1 MLGSIILTDRPSL
14 SVFGGNEALRGFL
27 VVGFYSHVLCLVQ
40 LFAVIRLAESY
51 SEKLYRLMDSRRLT
65 LHFLPLVLH
74 FITRGAVRGVML
86 RDTEQAGIKPPNLAI
101 ALYSATIVLFLVQSV
116 NPYCRF

>member
-14 SVFGGNEALRGFL
+14 SVFGGNVALRGFL

-51 SEKLYRLMDSRRLT
+51 SEKLPLRGPHDDDDGCPKKHPSCSCAHIRMHTFLYTT
-65 LHFLPLVLH
+65 LLQ
-74 FITRGAVRGVML
+74 FI
-86 RDTEQAGIKPPNLAI
+86 
-101 ALYSATIVLFLVQSV
+101 
-116 NPYCRF
+116 YCIL